1 MRTNRAGFTLLEVL
15 IALVL
20 IAVGMLA
27 LVGSTAVLVRQS
39 TEIRAR
45 SAAVR
50 AAANRLQ
57 RLGVA
62 TCEPASGNQTGAYGI
77 HERWTIEVRPDGVR
91 DVRDSVTYTTPG
103 GERSVVLRTMLP
115 C

>member
-1 MRTNRAGFTLLEVL
+1 MHTARAGFTLLEVL

-27 LVGSTAVLVRQS
+27 LVGSTAVLVRQAA
-39 TEIRAR
+39 EIRAR

-57 RLGVA
+57 RLGIA
-62 TCEPASGNQTGAYGI
+62 GCTFASGSQTGAHGI
-77 HERWTIEVRPDGVR
+77 HERWAVDVRPDGVR
-91 DVRDSVTYTTPG
+91 ELRDSVTFTTPA
-103 GERSVVLRTMLP
+103 GERSVVFRTKLP

>member
-1 MRTNRAGFTLLEVL
+1 MRTTRAGFTLLEVL

-20 IAVGMLA
+20 IAVGLLA
-27 LVGSTAVLVRQS
+27 LVGSTAVLVRQ
-39 TEIRAR
+39 TAEIRAR

-57 RLGVA
+57 RLGIA
-62 TCEPASGNQTGAYGI
+62 TCAPASGSQTGAYAI
-77 HERWTIEVRPDGVR
+77 RERWTVDVRPDGVR
-91 DVRDSVTYTTPG
+91 ELRDSVTYTTPA
-103 GERSVVLRTMLP
+103 GERSVVLRTKLP

>member
-15 IALVL
+15 IAFVL

-57 RLGVA
+57 RLGIG
-62 TCEPASGNQTGAYGI
+62 TCAPASDSQTGAYGI
-77 HERWTIEVRPDGVR
+77 HERWTIEVRSDSVR
-91 DVRDSVTYTTPG
+91 ELRDSVTYTTPAG
-103 GERSVVLRTMLP
+103 QRSVILRTKLP

>member
-1 MRTNRAGFTLLEVL
+1 MRTTRAGFTLLEVL
-15 IALVL
+15 VALVL

-27 LVGSTAVLVRQS
+27 LVGNTAVLARQT

-57 RLGVA
+57 RLGIVA
-62 TCEPASGNQTGAYGI
+62 CAPASGSQAGAYGI
-77 HERWTIEVRPDGVR
+77 RERWAVDVRPDGVR
-91 DVRDSVTYTTPG
+91 ELRDSVTYTTPA
-103 GERSVVLRTMLP
+103 GERNVVLRTKLP

>member
-1 MRTNRAGFTLLEVL
+1 MRRNCAGFTLLEVL

-27 LVGSTAVLVRQS
+27 LVGSTAVLVRQ
-39 TEIRAR
+39 TAEIRAR

-57 RLGVA
+57 QLGIA
-62 TCEPASGNQTGAYGI
+62 RCASASGGQTGAYGI
-77 HERWTIEVRPDGVR
+77 HERWAV
-91 DVRDSVTYTTPG
+91 DVGSNGLRELRDSVTYTT
-103 GERSVVLRTMLP
+103 
-115 C
+115 